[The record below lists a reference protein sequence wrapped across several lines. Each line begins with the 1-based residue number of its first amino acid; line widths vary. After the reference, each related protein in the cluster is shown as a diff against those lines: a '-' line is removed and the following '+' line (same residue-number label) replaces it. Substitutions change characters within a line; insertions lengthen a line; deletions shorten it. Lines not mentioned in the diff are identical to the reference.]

1 MLHVTAKHTHT
12 NTRTHTHTH
21 IFRTALQPVS
31 AALPRTTVVTPTLAR
46 TFGIVKLLHEDRR
59 RARGTAMP
67 GERVGRDVATRDSG
81 GRHSSAPPRRR
92 HMLPHRRGTPAAA
105 RRRTDAEQ
113 SRGQRQRDTVRG
125 HAGTRGGA
133 PYPASPI
140 AYSRL
145 ASSNIAPSCVEAT
158 PKAENGLTHEP
169 CRGSC
174 PISATGRYV
183 LLPSA
188 AAGVSR
194 ATPDP
199 LFPPPLPRT
208 TPRPSSMFADIVRF
222 VQLDDIGDAVPQ
234 GVGSPGKLDAT
245 KFAVGACPP
254 ARPPARVRSGRCSA
268 HAYASA
274 CLGRAHSRG
283 RAHSITSAVL
293 RSRCLCFSRAV
304 GRSVG
309 LVQRRRLWR
318 TRQVHHGRGRDGLP
332 EPVRLLCGAR
342 HRPAVV
348 RLGGERNRLAGVL
361 LRCLH
366 LLPREVLRLLPALLA
381 GWRAG

>member
-1 MLHVTAKHTHT
+1 LPHVTAKHTHT

-59 RARGTAMP
+59 RARGTATP

-140 AYSRL
+140 AYIRL

-174 PISATGRYV
+174 PISATAGMSCCLRRRRRVCPGRR
-183 LLPSA
+183 LTRCS
-188 AAGVSR
+188 
-194 ATPDP
+194 
-199 LFPPPLPRT
+199 
-208 TPRPSSMFADIVRF
+208 PRPSPGPLPVRAAC
-222 VQLDDIGDAVPQ
+222 LPTLCASSSSTTSATRSRKAWAARASWTPQ
-234 GVGSPGKLDAT
+234 SSRWAPAR
-245 KFAVGACPP
+245 PP
-254 ARPPARVRSGRCSA
+254 ARPPACARGGAPLTRMRLHVWVARTRGVARTRSRARCSA
-268 HAYASA
+268 HAADAFLAQSGDLWGSY
-274 CLGRAHSRG
+274 
-283 RAHSITSAVL
+283 SAVGFGGPGKCTMGAAGTACPNPSDFYAAPDTDL
-293 RSRCLCFSRAV
+293 PWSDSA
-304 GRSVG
+304 GSVTG
-309 LVQRRRLWR
+309 
-318 TRQVHHGRGRDGLP
+318 
-332 EPVRLLCGAR
+332 
-342 HRPAVV
+342 
-348 RLGGERNRLAGVL
+348 
-361 LRCLH
+361 
-366 LLPREVLRLLPALLA
+366 
-381 GWRAG
+381 